1 MSIIKTFASPKKML
15 INYKYHKWKLFLIL
29 MHSQLSVHFPEITS
43 ERETKQA
50 SDGCWVYEVR

>member
-1 MSIIKTFASPKKML
+1 ML